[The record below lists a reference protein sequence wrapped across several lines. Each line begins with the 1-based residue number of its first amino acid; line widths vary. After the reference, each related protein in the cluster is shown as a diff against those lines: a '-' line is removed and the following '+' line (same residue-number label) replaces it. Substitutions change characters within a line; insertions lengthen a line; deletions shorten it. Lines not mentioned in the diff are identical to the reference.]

1 MTISPIG
8 LNAAAPATG
17 ASASLTQSSATA
29 TETGSR
35 VGAEQVSVKFA
46 PGSDAASPFQQV
58 GSTVVSKLKDFEA
71 SRAGRNAAM
80 SKMNAGPA
88 TAIETAKTQLLDGP
102 ASRSLTSSG
111 GQSVKGGSM
120 ADDAMT
126 AMTRTFDYA
135 IETQLIVKTGSQL
148 STSASSLMRG
158 Q

>member
-1 MTISPIG
+1 MQ
-8 LNAAAPATG
+8 NAATAG
-17 ASASLTQSSATA
+17 GGSVATA
-29 TETGSR
+29 THAGSR
-35 VGAEQVSVKFA
+35 VGAEQVAVKFA
-46 PGSDAASPFQQV
+46 PGSDTSSPFQQV

-80 SKMNAGPA
+80 SKMSAGPA
-88 TAIETAKTQLLDGP
+88 TAIETAISQLLDGP
-102 ASRSLTSSG
+102 ASRSLTNSAPQSANG
-111 GQSVKGGSM
+111 GAK
-120 ADDAMT
+120 ADDAMA